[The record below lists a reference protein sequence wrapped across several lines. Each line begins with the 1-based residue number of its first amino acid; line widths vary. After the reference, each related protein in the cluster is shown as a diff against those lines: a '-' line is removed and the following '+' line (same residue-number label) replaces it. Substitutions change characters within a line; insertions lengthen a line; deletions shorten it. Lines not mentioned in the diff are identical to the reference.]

1 MQEVPLS
8 NTISASWS
16 ASVRPD
22 TPSRRQTYEVL
33 KRLVDAS
40 LAVALLVLLAPVL
53 VVCAL
58 LVALDSPGPVLYRQ
72 ERVGEGGRRFAF
84 LKFRSMH
91 VNVDSQVHAAYTRDF
106 IAGTAARRSDGEKQL
121 FKLLNDPRVTRVGY
135 WLRRFSLD
143 ELPQLWNVVRGDM
156 SLVGPRP
163 PVPYEVE
170 HYLPAHMERLLVKPG
185 ITGLWQVSGRNKT
198 TFEEMVALDVEYIR
212 ERSLRLDALILLKTV
227 PVALLGRDGG

>member
-8 NTISASWS
+8 NMISASWS
-16 ASVRPD
+16 AGTQPD

-40 LAVALLVLLAPVL
+40 LAIALLVLLAPVL

-58 LVALDSPGPVLYRQ
+58 LVVLDSPGPVLYRQ

-91 VNVDSQVHAAYTRDF
+91 INVDSQIHEAYAREF
-106 IAGTAARRSDGEKQL
+106 IAGTAARRSDGNKEL
-121 FKLLNDPRVTRVGY
+121 FKLLDDPRVTRVGY
-135 WLRRFSLD
+135 WLRRFCLD